1 MKQNE
6 QSKAGHKRF
15 LFVKKRLKRA
25 AALAGILIT
34 ALSLSGCKN
43 FVETDVGAETKFTK
57 QAVSETTSLTNQE
70 ETKFVTEFEITD
82 WSPSDFCTIT
92 CHNAT
97 VSIPCKFSDI
107 DDKFDKKIVKSNEQ
121 NISKLDYV
129 ELYLDDEYVGSL
141 YFAEYDY
148 DIENDFLSF
157 ASLETF
163 DIKGLNEHSSKKD
176 VQKKLGVGNHIDFE
190 YGDSYYVDNMMI
202 IFNYLNNKTS
212 LTIIV
217 YEEE

>member
-1 MKQNE
+1 MKKNKQT
-6 QSKAGHKRF
+6 
-15 LFVKKRLKRA
+15 VKGL
-25 AALAGILIT
+25 LPIVGMLIIS
-34 ALSLSGCKN
+34 LSLSGCKKP
-43 FVETDVGAETKFTK
+43 VETNVGAETKGIT
-57 QAVSETTSLTNQE
+57 QAVGETTSLTNQE

-97 VSIPCKFSDI
+97 VSIPCRFSDI

-148 DIENDFLSF
+148 DIENDVLSF